1 MTAYRFIKA
10 TTEGAVTTLTLAR
23 PDKLNAMVLGVL
35 DELSDAVDAAVAGG
49 TRALVLTGEGRLFCS
64 GADLTESDGGGV
76 EMDDL
81 GLGLDTHYNP
91 FLRKLAALDIPVIT
105 ALNGP
110 VAGGGVGIA
119 LSGDLVV
126 MADSAYILLPFVNIG
141 LVPDVGAT
149 WLIARSAGRAR
160 VLEMALLGERLPAAE
175 AKAVGLVS
183 RVVPADDVLPTAQAL
198 AARLAAGPTVAIGAI
213 RRQVAFAL
221 DHDFDAT
228 LQQERVNQR
237 LCGRTADAAEAI
249 SAFGEKRKPQF
260 KGQ

>member
-1 MTAYRFIKA
+1 MAYRFITA
-10 TTEGAVTTLTLAR
+10 TSAGAVTTLSLAR

-35 DELSDAVDAAVAGG
+35 DELSDAVDAAIAGG
-49 TRALVLTGEGRLFCS
+49 ARALILTGEGRFFCS

-76 EMDDL
+76 ELDDL

-91 FLRKLAALDIPVIT
+91 FLRKLATLEIPIVT

-119 LSGDLVV
+119 LSGDLIV
-126 MADSAYILLPFVNIG
+126 MAESAYILLPFVNIG
-141 LVPDVGAT
+141 LVPDVGGT

-160 VLEMALLGERLPAAE
+160 TLEMALLGERMGAAE
-175 AKAVGLVS
+175 AKSVGLVN
-183 RVVPADDVLPTAQAL
+183 RVVPAEDVLSTAQAL
-198 AARLAAGPTVAIGAI
+198 AERLANGPTVALGLI

-221 DHDFDAT
+221 DNNFDAT
-228 LQQERVNQR
+228 LQLERVNQR

>member
-1 MTAYRFIKA
+1 MTAYRYIK
-10 TTEGAVTTLTLAR
+10 TSTQGAVATLTLAR

-35 DELSDAVDAAVAGG
+35 EELSDAVDAAVADGA
-49 TRALVLTGEGRLFCS
+49 RALILTGEGRLFCS

-76 EMDDL
+76 ELDDL

-91 FLRKLAALDIPVIT
+91 FLRKLAALEIPIVT

-126 MADSAYILLPFVNIG
+126 MGQAGYVLLPFANIG

-149 WLIARSAGRAR
+149 WLIGRSIGRAR
-160 VLEMALLGERLPAAE
+160 LLEMALLGERLKAAD
-175 AKAVGLVS
+175 ALAAGLVN
-183 RVVPADDVLPTAQAL
+183 RVVPDEEVLSTAQAL
-198 AARLAAGPTVAIGAI
+198 AERLASGPTRAFGAI

-221 DHDFDAT
+221 DHEFDAT
-228 LQQERVNQR
+228 LDLERVNQR